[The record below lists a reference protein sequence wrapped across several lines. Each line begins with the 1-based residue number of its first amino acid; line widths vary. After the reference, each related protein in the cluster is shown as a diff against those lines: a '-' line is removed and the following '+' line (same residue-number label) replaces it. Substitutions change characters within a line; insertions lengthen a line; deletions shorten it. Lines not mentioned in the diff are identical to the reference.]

1 MRRYDIV
8 ATLQDY
14 RNVTW
19 SERANSSGT
28 AGTYLKARVG
38 KGTRARYLKL
48 SRYDGVRIDGTECI
62 NEIVASRLMDVLGIE
77 HLTYRLI
84 HARVVVDGME
94 HETWLNSSRNFRA
107 AGEQKMGLGHYFEL
121 YRNPGEEPL
130 AFCVRQ
136 GWGER
141 IAQMMLVDYLIV
153 NRDRHA
159 SNIEVLIDRTG
170 AARLAPLFDNG
181 LSFLAPYGEN
191 WERIAAFKPLQQVA
205 TTNFVGSRSLEEN
218 LRAQA
223 PVDVARPLAKDD
235 RETLF
240 AGLDQATPTVLLDKM
255 WDIIWNRWCWYAGL

>member
-14 RNVTW
+14 RDVTW

-62 NEIVASRLMDVLGIE
+62 NEIIASRLMDVLGIE

-84 HARVVVDGME
+84 HARVVVDGVE

-107 AGEQKMGLGHYFEL
+107 AGEQKMGLG
-121 YRNPGEEPL
+121 
-130 AFCVRQ
+130 Q

-141 IAQMMLVDYLIV
+141 IAQMMLVDYLIA

-181 LSFLAPYGEN
+181 LSLLAPYGEN
-191 WERIAAFKPLQQVA
+191 WERIVAFEPLQQVA

-240 AGLDQATPTVLLDKM
+240 AGLDQAVPTVLLDKM
-255 WDIIWNRWCWYAGL
+255 WDIIWNRWCWYASL